1 MSATS
6 GPDIVSDSLVFYYD
20 TGNSRDSYKGEPTEN
35 IVTNPT
41 FLGTSG
47 TQTSAISQNWY
58 FSGYDG
64 DTGFKF
70 HNSSTSPIPLKFPN
84 EGAVITTGPNGSTN
98 RRIYYNST
106 VEPNT
111 TYTLSYWLYSSA
123 YGSISNYFFIYQ
135 ADGTDAGSTSYGQG
149 ITTGEWV
156 FIKQSFTTPSIT
168 SNTRNVYWGPV
179 ISFNT
184 DSLFAMQR
192 FQIEAKAHATPFTI
206 GTRSSTQGLLDISG
220 QGNSIDISNA
230 SFDSNAQMTFDGT
243 DDRVTLIGPVHSRT
257 LSSATEVVFKVNSLP
272 SSNYAM
278 IFGYRHTGGNYSSFV
293 TGPIVLRSDGKIYSS
308 VITSTEVYRAIY
320 STTTIQ
326 TGKHYHVIL
335 NKDAVN
341 GILELYLNGILES
354 TQTFD
359 ADNYPSWANGTPGS
373 DYLEIGGLDTT
384 YSWSKFLN
392 GIVPVGKLYSNV
404 LTASEVKQNYDS
416 IKTRFGLT

>member
-106 VEPNT
+106 VESNT

-149 ITTGEWV
+149 ITTGKWV

-220 QGNSIDISNA
+220 QGTSIDISNA

-243 DDRVTLIGPVHSRT
+243 GDYFDVDGIADFQPNNTTNGFTV
-257 LSSATEVVFKVNSLP
+257 EYVYNSE
-272 SSNYAM
+272 
-278 IFGYRHTGGNYSSFV
+278 TV
-293 TGPIVLRSDGKIYSS
+293 
-308 VITSTEVYRAIY
+308 TSTVFVGNLD
-320 STTTIQ
+320 STNGWFQAPIS
-326 TGKHYHVIL
+326 TGNNIGAY
-335 NKDAVN
+335 
-341 GILELYLNGILES
+341 LYLNGPGVALTTNDNFYIDSGNINKYHHIVMSLKWSDSANSFIMVDGVDQTASRSSVAKQS
-354 TQTFD
+354 TSGV
-359 ADNYPSWANGTPGS
+359 PSPGLRIGKRGSSIWPANGQ
-373 DYLEIGGLDTT
+373 I
-384 YSWSKFLN
+384 
-392 GIVPVGKLYSNV
+392 PVVKYYNRA
-404 LTASEVKQNYDS
+404 LTAAEAKQNYDS
-416 IKTRFGLT
+416 IKARFGLI